1 MSTVSTPYGFKP
13 LYHRLGGTIRLLRYK
28 DGIASAYGSSIGKG
42 CPIYFLSD
50 GTIALLAAGGTS
62 GCDGIFSH
70 CSYTDAAGQRHVSNY
85 WPASTTA
92 TNIDVWIYPAQDIVF
107 AVQSA
112 GAIPKTAIGDN
123 GDHVAGTVNTR
134 TGLSA
139 DTLVG
144 PGSLAGDGAL
154 AMFKI
159 VGLVEKPGN
168 AWGDTYTEVQVLVNE
183 VGNAFL
189 TTKGSGETAGNAI

>member
-1 MSTVSTPYGFKP
+1 MSTVSAPYGFKP
-13 LYHRLGGTIRLLRYK
+13 LYHRLGGVMRPLRYK
-28 DGIASAYGSSIGKG
+28 DGIASTYGSTIGKG

-50 GTIALLAAGGTS
+50 GTIALLAAGGAS
-62 GCDGIFSH
+62 GCDGIFDH
-70 CSYTDAAGQRHVSNY
+70 CEFTDSSGVRRTLNY

-92 TNIDVWIYPAQDIVF
+92 TNIDVWIWPAQNIVF
-107 AVQSA
+107 AVQGA
-112 GAIPKTAIGDN
+112 GSVAKTAIGDN
-123 GDHVAGTVNTR
+123 ADHTAGTVNTR

-139 DTLVG
+139 DYLAT
-144 PGSLAGDGAL
+144 GSLAGDGNL

-159 VGLVEKPGN
+159 VGLVEKPNN

>member
-1 MSTVSTPYGFKP
+1 MSTVSAPYGFKP
-13 LYHRLGGTIRLLRYK
+13 LYHRTGGIIRPQRFK

-50 GTIALLAAGGTS
+50 GTIALLAAGGSS

-70 CSYTDAAGQRHVSNY
+70 VKYTDASGVRRQSNY

-92 TNIDVWIYPAQDIVF
+92 TNIDVWIYTDPNIVY
-107 AVQSA
+107 AVQGA
-112 GAIPKTAIGDN
+112 GSIAKTAIGDN
-123 GDHVAGTVNTR
+123 ADHTAGTVNTR
-134 TGLSA
+134 SGLSA
-139 DTLVG
+139 DYLTS
-144 PGSLAGDGAL
+144 GSLAGDGAL

-159 VGLVEKPGN
+159 IGLVEKAGN
-168 AWGDTYTEVQVLVNE
+168 AWGDTYTDVQVLINE

-189 TTKGSGETAGNAI
+189 GTKGSGETAGNAI